1 MRRFVL
7 LLAAAL
13 LVAGCAEY
21 KQIKV
26 DSVSIGSFR
35 FNGTSSAVIELAAD
49 VDNPTRHT
57 LYVESVDAVLLREGR
72 EFVLFSLQDTVSSG
86 AGTRDVVMIPVKAS
100 VVDPI
105 SIITSGLDFSTWDM
119 NLFTVEGKVVLKTDS
134 GVKKTLRLRNV
145 QLRELVNMFK

>member
-1 MRRFVL
+1 M
-7 LLAAAL
+7 
-13 LVAGCAEY
+13 
-21 KQIKV
+21 Q
-26 DSVSIGSFR
+26 
-35 FNGTSSAVIELAAD
+35 
-49 VDNPTRHT
+49 DNPTRHT

-86 AGTRDVVMIPVKAS
+86 AGTRGVVMIPVKAS

>member
-26 DSVSIGSFR
+26 DSVSDGSFR
-35 FNGTSSAVIELAAD
+35 FNGTSSAVNELAAD

-86 AGTRDVVMIPVKAS
+86 AGTRGVVMIPVKAS